1 MWRRGAE
8 VIHTYLLTLCGV
20 SGGHGAQ
27 VALSGATHA
36 PLLLRAVRCPVVFL
50 RESRSR
56 HAAAAAL
63 RCFASREEA
72 VEDVKTGHV
81 AGDQVITNPASRGT
95 ETSAEEL
102 IGPPWRIAFLAF
114 FCKSWQK

>member
-1 MWRRGAE
+1 VWRRGAE

-72 VEDVKTGHV
+72 VEDVKCRRPPL
-81 AGDQVITNPASRGT
+81 DQAPGRLVVRKCLSRLYW
-95 ETSAEEL
+95 A
-102 IGPPWRIAFLAF
+102 
-114 FCKSWQK
+114 